1 MDFTSKIRR
10 MIYAGIGMCV
20 LVISISL
27 VGDIYLQTKKII
39 DKPQIKKVMP
49 IYQMQEVIRHE

>member
-10 MIYAGIGMCV
+10 MINAGIGMCV

>member
-1 MDFTSKIRR
+1 